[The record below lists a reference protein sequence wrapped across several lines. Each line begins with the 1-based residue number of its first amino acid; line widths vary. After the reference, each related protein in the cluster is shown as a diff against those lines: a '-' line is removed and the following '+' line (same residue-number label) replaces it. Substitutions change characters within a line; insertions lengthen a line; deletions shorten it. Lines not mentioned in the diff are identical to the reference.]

1 MLPWRFPA
9 AESMSPDDHPV
20 LFRRAGD
27 FIDRRGAR
35 QFADLL
41 RKDLTGGKPFTCLIT
56 DDAELQRLNRG
67 FLGRDYPTDVLSFPS
82 GTQTDLGEIAIST
95 GRAAHQARQF
105 GHSVDE
111 EIRVLMLH
119 GVLHLLGMDH
129 ESDTGTM
136 ARLEKR
142 WRKKLGLQ
150 PGLIER

>member
-1 MLPWRFPA
+1 
-9 AESMSPDDHPV
+9 MSPDDHPV

-27 FIDRRGAR
+27 FIDRRQAR
-35 QFADLL
+35 QFADRL
-41 RKDLTGGKPFTCLIT
+41 RNDLTGGKPFTCLIT

-67 FLGRDYPTDVLSFPS
+67 FLGRDYPADVLSFPS
-82 GTQTDLGEIAIST
+82 GTAADLGEIAIST

-129 ESDTGTM
+129 ESDNGTM